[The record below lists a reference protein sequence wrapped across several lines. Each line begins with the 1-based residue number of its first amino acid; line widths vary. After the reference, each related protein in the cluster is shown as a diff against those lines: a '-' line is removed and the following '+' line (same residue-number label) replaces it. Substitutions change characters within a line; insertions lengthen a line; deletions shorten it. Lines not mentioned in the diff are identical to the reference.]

1 MKRNR
6 ILLTFIG
13 NNDCYLFEGKP
24 GAIVNIVDEID
35 LDKLYILYNHK
46 RYIPHAS
53 KILLYYRKKKP
64 NLEVKYQAAECV
76 NPTDYNLV
84 YPAMFQAIKE
94 IQEQE
99 KNAEYIVSVT
109 SGTPTMHACWMF
121 LRQSGVLNAKMIQT
135 SREIGISEINFSL
148 DDFPQLSD
156 NKPIKAELT
165 KISRENTYLKKKL
178 DLEFNEL
185 IGQHKSIIKTKEMIS
200 TYSDYDIPVF
210 IHGESGTGK
219 ELVARA
225 LHYNSPRKN
234 NQIISV
240 NCGAI
245 SKELF
250 ESEFF
255 GHKKGAFTGAVVDH
269 DGYFKQAD
277 KGTLFLDEIADLP
290 LPMQVKL
297 LRVLENG
304 EIQPLGLKPVKVD
317 VRIISAS
324 HKNLKQLV
332 QEGQFREDLFYRLV
346 QAQIELLPLKDRGT
360 DIILLAYEFLKQIN
374 KKNNTDL
381 IFDKAAE
388 NKLLNYTWNGNIR
401 ELKNVINLSAITSAH
416 KKIIS
421 AEDILFNDLSIKPD
435 NSIVLPDEGIDLMN
449 EIVPQYYE
457 AALKKADGNAAE
469 AARLLGFKPHTFRA
483 RYKEYLNKSKNYNY
497 EK

>member
-1 MKRNR
+1 MS
-6 ILLTFIG
+6 F
-13 NNDCYLFEGKP
+13 
-24 GAIVNIVDEID
+24 
-35 LDKLYILYNHK
+35 
-46 RYIPHAS
+46 
-53 KILLYYRKKKP
+53 
-64 NLEVKYQAAECV
+64 
-76 NPTDYNLV
+76 LV
-84 YPAMFQAIKE
+84 
-94 IQEQE
+94 
-99 KNAEYIVSVT
+99 
-109 SGTPTMHACWMF
+109 
-121 LRQSGVLNAKMIQT
+121 
-135 SREIGISEINFSL
+135 
-148 DDFPQLSD
+148 
-156 NKPIKAELT
+156 
-165 KISRENTYLKKKL
+165 
-178 DLEFNEL
+178 
-185 IGQHKSIIKTKEMIS
+185 II
-200 TYSDYDIPVF
+200 
-210 IHGESGTGK
+210 
-219 ELVARA
+219 
-225 LHYNSPRKN
+225 
-234 NQIISV
+234 
-240 NCGAI
+240 
-245 SKELF
+245 
-250 ESEFF
+250 
-255 GHKKGAFTGAVVDH
+255 KGAFTGAVVDH

-469 AARLLGFKPHTFRA
+469 AARLLS
-483 RYKEYLNKSKNYNY
+483 LNLIHSEQDIKNTSI
-497 EK
+497 KVKL